1 MEDAVSALKIYFAA
15 FIFMDLQYIGHCGSS
30 FFLIKLIFNSA
41 LNLKKY
47 ITNEAD
53 ISCEITVATAAP
65 FIPRF
70 KAELKISFIRKNE
83 LQQCLN
89 FAKDIISLGTSGF
102 VMQLTNSLVS
112 ELKILIS
119 I

>member
-1 MEDAVSALKIYFAA
+1 MLQHIDTRLLVSCITKPEVPRLIISFAK
-15 FIFMDLQYIGHCGSS
+15 FRQCGSS

-65 FIPRF
+65 FIPR
-70 KAELKISFIRKNE
+70 LRININTGSNIRLAIAPIATE
-83 LQQCLN
+83 
-89 FAKDIISLGTSGF
+89 
-102 VMQLTNSLVS
+102 
-112 ELKILIS
+112 S
-119 I
+119 IPIVE